1 MESIVFLGLS
11 AYAWITI
18 ATLIGIFIVL
28 ARTHI
33 PAEVVFLGALTV
45 LLVAGVVTEEEGM
58 AGFGSEPVVIH
69 AAFFVIIAGLL
80 QSGVLYWLTRHL
92 LGTPRSYNDALRRLM
107 VPIAVLSALLNAV
120 NVVAL
125 FIDAVKIWA
134 RKLDISSSKL
144 LLPLSYAA
152 TLGGMCTLLGNS
164 SNLVVAGLYLTAA
177 EKPMNVF
184 APLVPGAIVAAVGL
198 VMVVLLQK
206 YIPAR
211 ESPEQSFETTSD
223 YTVELLVPT
232 DNPAVGCSVEEAG
245 LYNVKGGSL
254 LEIVRFDKE
263 IIMPVP
269 HDEWILGGDR
279 LIYAGQINEILEL
292 KRTHGLAAADHH
304 VWSIDDID
312 KKRKMRTAYVSFGSD
327 LIGTS
332 MTDSD
337 FEQRNNVALVAVA
350 RQGQRVEGQPRE
362 IRLQAGDTLLLECPA
377 KGDEQLERDNHRSLT
392 FFDSHFVPQL
402 GPRTVTAAI
411 VLLVMFVISYFHTI
425 PLMAATMLAAGAML
439 AFGCCRMNEVVKYI
453 EWDLLLILGSTV
465 VFSVAITKTGIAEVI
480 ATGVLD
486 VCGSNPYIVLVVMC
500 LLASLLSEF
509 VSDMGASAVFFP
521 IMYQQAV
528 ILGCDPMPFVI
539 SLMISVTI
547 SFASPIG
554 SSTHMLIYGPGAFHF
569 TDFARLGGIMHLVL
583 LAVAIIAV
591 CLVYPM

>member
-547 SFASPIG
+547 SFASPLG

>member
-1 MESIVFLGLS
+1 MFLGLS
-11 AYAWITI
+11 VYAWITLV
-18 ATLIGIFIVL
+18 TLISIFIIL
-28 ARTHI
+28 ARTRV
-33 PAEVVFLGALTV
+33 PAEIVFLGALTV
-45 LLVAGVVTEEEGM
+45 LLVTGVVSEEEGM

-164 SNLVVAGLYLTAA
+164 SNLVVAGLYLSAT
-177 EKPMNVF
+177 EKSMNVF

-198 VMVVLLQK
+198 IMVVLLQK
-206 YIPAR
+206 YIPVR

-232 DNPAVGCSVEEAG
+232 DNPAVGCGVEEAG
-245 LYNVKGGSL
+245 LYKVKGGSL

-269 HDEWILGGDR
+269 RDEWVLGGDR

-312 KKRKMRTAYVSFGSD
+312 KKRKMRTAYVTFGSD

-332 MTDSD
+332 MTESD

-350 RQGQRVEGQPRE
+350 RQGKRVEGQPRE
-362 IRLQAGDTLLLECPA
+362 IRLQAGDTLLLECPP
-377 KGDEQLERDNHRSLT
+377 KDDEQLERDNHRSLT
-392 FFDSHFVPQL
+392 FFDSHFVPHL
-402 GPRTVTAAI
+402 GSRTITAAI
-411 VLLVMFVISYFHTI
+411 VLVVMFIVSYFHVI
-425 PLMAATMLAAGAML
+425 PLMATTMLAAGAMI
-439 AFGCCRMNEVVKYI
+439 AFGCCRKSEVVKYI
-453 EWDLLLILGSTV
+453 DWELLLILGSTV
-465 VFSVAITKTGIAEVI
+465 VFSVAITNTGIADAI
-480 ATGVLD
+480 ATGVLN

-539 SLMISVTI
+539 SLMITVTI
-547 SFASPIG
+547 SFASPLG
-554 SSTHMLIYGPGAFHF
+554 SSTHMLIYGPGAFRF
-569 TDFARLGGIMHLVL
+569 TDFARLGSMMHIVL
-583 LAVAIIAV
+583 LSVAIVSV
-591 CLVYPM
+591 CIVYPLY